1 MTAYSCETQCLLLL
15 FLVSVRRRH
24 NIRKLSYSFLDIV
37 FCLSLHSLKFYYK
50 KRFKKIIHLCFGTT
64 HNDILRTLTKVRS
77 DVPAKKAAIYNRP
90 TDLQHCS
97 NDCRCAMGTNS
108 TVSQGAGQFRH
119 MLCRTDTLCGVTKHC
134 VEYRHIM

>member
-24 NIRKLSYSFLDIV
+24 NIRKLSYSLLDIV

-64 HNDILRTLTKVRS
+64 HNDILRTFTKVRS
-77 DVPAKKAAIYNRP
+77 DVHAKKKQQYTTGQPIYCIAV
-90 TDLQHCS
+90 T
-97 NDCRCAMGTNS
+97 
-108 TVSQGAGQFRH
+108 TVGVQWE
-119 MLCRTDTLCGVTKHC
+119 RTAQYRKVLDSSDTCC
-134 VEYRHIM
+134 VEPTHYVE